1 MGVAESIGVSAPEP
15 TRRVGWG
22 FIALFALA
30 YAGTWL
36 ALLTPVL
43 VTIALKLH
51 QLAPGSAADNQSLV
65 LATGAFFAMI
75 GNPLFGRLSDRTTSG
90 FGMRRPWLVGGMLSG
105 CAALLLIATAQT
117 VAMVLIGWCLAQL
130 AFNAVLASIIA
141 VLPDQVPLVQR
152 GTVAGILGICLP
164 LGQVGGTFLVDSVSN
179 STLTSFMLPAAIGL
193 IAVLLFTLAL
203 ADRRQNVA
211 LQPLPALR
219 EIATWYW
226 VNPRRYPDFAWAWLS
241 RCLLVLGTA
250 FLNTYQPYYL
260 ESKLG
265 YAMEQTPALIA
276 RGTLVQASAIVAL
289 SILGGRLSDAIR
301 RRKAFVLVG
310 ASIYAAGLWIIAG
323 ATSYSTFLLGM
334 LATGIGHGIYFA
346 VDLALVTDVL
356 PNRQRDAA
364 KDLGILNIA
373 NALPQSLAPALGPA
387 ILAVGGGNY
396 TWVFLTAGAV
406 ALCGSFAILPV
417 KSVR

>member
-1 MGVAESIGVSAPEP
+1 MGVAEGIGERAPEP
-15 TRRVGWG
+15 TQRVGWG
-22 FIALFALA
+22 FIGLFALA

-51 QLAPGSAADNQSLV
+51 QLDPASAADNQSLV

-75 GNPLFGRLSDRTTSG
+75 GNPLFGRLSDRTTSD
-90 FGMRRPWLVGGMLSG
+90 FGMRRPWLVCGMLSG

-117 VAMVLIGWCLAQL
+117 VSMVLVGWCLAQL
-130 AFNAVLASIIA
+130 AFNAVLAAILA

-164 LGQVGGTFLVDSVSN
+164 LGQVGGTFLVDAVAG
-179 STLTSFMLPAAIGL
+179 STLTSFMLPAAVGT
-193 IAVLLFTLAL
+193 IAVLLLTLVL
-203 ADRRQNVA
+203 VDRRQRVA
-211 LQPLPALR
+211 QLPLPPLR
-219 EIATWYW
+219 EFVTWYW
-226 VNPRRYPDFAWAWLS
+226 VSPRRYPDFAWAWLS
-241 RCLLVLGTA
+241 RFLLVLGTA

-260 ESKLG
+260 MSKLG
-265 YAMEQTPALIA
+265 YAVEQIPALIFK
-276 RGTLVQASAIVAL
+276 GTLVQASAIVGL

-301 RRKAFVLVG
+301 RRKVFVIVG
-310 ASIYAAGLWIIAG
+310 ASVYAAGLWIIAG
-323 ATSYSTFLLGM
+323 AGSYPMFLLGM
-334 LATGIGHGIYFA
+334 LTTGIGHGIYFA
-346 VDLALVTDVL
+346 VDLALVTEVL

-387 ILAVGGGNY
+387 ILAVGGGDY
-396 TWVFLTAGAV
+396 TWLFAAAGAV
-406 ALCGSFAILPV
+406 ALGGSFAIMPV
-417 KSVR
+417 RSVR

>member
-1 MGVAESIGVSAPEP
+1 
-15 TRRVGWG
+15 
-22 FIALFALA
+22 
-30 YAGTWL
+30 
-36 ALLTPVL
+36 

-65 LATGAFFAMI
+65 LATGALFAMI

-310 ASIYAAGLWIIAG
+310 ANIYAAGLWIIAG